1 MAELV
6 DALGLGP
13 SGVTRGGSNPF
24 GRTSGGTASATS
36 ARSAGEQR
44 YQNDR
49 RFVSRSAPAARLSRR
64 APRAPMRPL
73 PTRSPVSR
81 VPLPRSPALRTQA
94 TLARM
99 VVGIFG
105 HIRGGSWI
113 EKQHDVL
120 HLRSDLFEH
129 FEPLRGHGSFRNHS
143 LRQRRQSARQGPR
156 CRPVGRPTTHPTWA
170 GFAVAVGLR
179 GWPCSAAFDPRAPSL
194 TSSQLSA
201 NRSQTCAMWARVAPA
216 SRSLNVPAI
225 SRQARR
231 RYPSALLATIHSPR
245 SCNR

>member
-1 MAELV
+1 
-6 DALGLGP
+6 
-13 SGVTRGGSNPF
+13 
-24 GRTSGGTASATS
+24 
-36 ARSAGEQR
+36 
-44 YQNDR
+44 
-49 RFVSRSAPAARLSRR
+49 
-64 APRAPMRPL
+64 MRPL
-73 PTRSPVSR
+73 PTRSLVSR

-231 RYPSALLATIHSPR
+231 RYPSALLATIHSPVR
-245 SCNR
+245 AIDDERGQRHSVRFPWKYICAGATLPPPPSTRPACSAKPSFPA